1 MPAPTIPTLPTAPAP
16 TDPKNVF
23 NSRAFAW
30 VAALTGWTTAV
41 NALVAWLNSNVGAYP
56 LLTKADT
63 EYTLSD
69 ADTGKYI
76 RFTASSEKT
85 VIVSVSAGTEGAWNI
100 RNADSGNLTIVA
112 DGVTI
117 NPPNGGTLVVPP
129 NGTVTLVR
137 VGTDTYDLI
146 GQVLA
151 A

>member
-1 MPAPTIPTLPTAPAP
+1 
-16 TDPKNVF
+16 
-23 NSRAFAW
+23 
-30 VAALTGWTTAV
+30 
-41 NALVAWLNSNVGAYP
+41 VGAYP